1 MRRKVDS
8 RVAQWQGR
16 LFLAPTV
23 VILLLL
29 TIFPFLFTLAM
40 AFGKVS
46 FEGGA
51 LKISLVGIRNWVRL
65 IHDSRFWNALVVTL
79 KIVGLSVFCEY
90 VLGLLLA
97 VLLNRRIRGRTFFRV
112 TFLLPMMLAPIAVGY
127 MWRMMLNDTRG
138 PFNHILGHLGLTPV
152 GWLSD
157 PNVAMYS
164 IILTD
169 IWQWT
174 PFMILILLAGLQG
187 IPKDYIE
194 AAKVDGASGWKIFL
208 YVVFPLLTPASI
220 AAIFLRSVEA
230 FKIIDIIYI
239 MTGGG
244 PGLVTESLTLYGYSV
259 GLRAFDLAYGATISF
274 SLFFVVLASA
284 TLFFLLT
291 RKARQISLE

>member
-1 MRRKVDS
+1 M
-8 RVAQWQGR
+8 
-16 LFLAPTV
+16 PTI

-40 AFGKVS
+40 AFGKVT
-46 FEGGA
+46 FAGGS
-51 LKISLVGIRNWVRL
+51 LKVSLVGAKNWIRL

-79 KIVGLSVFCEY
+79 KIVSLSVFCEY

-97 VLLNRRIRGRTFFRV
+97 TLLNRRIRGRTFFRV

-138 PFNHILGHLGLTPV
+138 PFNDFLHRLGLGTI

-157 PNVAMYS
+157 PSVAMYS
-164 IILTD
+164 IVLTD

-174 PFMILILLAGLQG
+174 PFMILILLAGLQA
-187 IPKDYIE
+187 IPRDYIE

-208 YVVFPLLTPASI
+208 YVTFPLLAPVSI
-220 AAIFLRSVEA
+220 AAVFLRSVEV
-230 FKIIDIIYI
+230 FKIIDTIYI

-259 GLRAFDLAYGATISF
+259 GLRAFDLAYGATVSF
-274 SLFFVVLASA
+274 SLFFVVLASSI
-284 TLFFLLT
+284 LFFLLT
-291 RKARQISLE
+291 RRARQISLG

>member
-1 MRRKVDS
+1 M
-8 RVAQWQGR
+8 
-16 LFLAPTV
+16 FLMPTI

-40 AFGKVS
+40 AFGKVT
-46 FEGGA
+46 FAGGS
-51 LKISLVGIRNWVRL
+51 LKVSLVGAKNWIRL

-79 KIVGLSVFCEY
+79 KIVSLSVFCEY

-97 VLLNRRIRGRTFFRV
+97 TLLNRRIRGRTFFRV

-138 PFNHILGHLGLTPV
+138 PFNDFLHRLGLGTI

-157 PNVAMYS
+157 PSVAMYS
-164 IILTD
+164 IVLTD

-174 PFMILILLAGLQG
+174 PFMILILLAGLQA
-187 IPKDYIE
+187 IPRDYIE

-208 YVVFPLLTPASI
+208 YVTFPLLAPVSI
-220 AAIFLRSVEA
+220 AAVFLRSVEV
-230 FKIIDIIYI
+230 FKIIDTIYI

-259 GLRAFDLAYGATISF
+259 GLRAFDLAYGATVSF
-274 SLFFVVLASA
+274 SLFFVVLASSI
-284 TLFFLLT
+284 LFFLLT
-291 RKARQISLE
+291 RRARQISLG

>member
-1 MRRKVDS
+1 M
-8 RVAQWQGR
+8 
-16 LFLAPTV
+16 PTI

-40 AFGKVS
+40 AFGKVT
-46 FEGGA
+46 FAGGS
-51 LKISLVGIRNWVRL
+51 LKVSLVGAKNWIRL

-79 KIVGLSVFCEY
+79 KIVSLSVFCEY

-97 VLLNRRIRGRTFFRV
+97 TLLNRRVRGRTFFRV

-138 PFNHILGHLGLTPV
+138 PFNDFLHRLGLGTI

-157 PNVAMYS
+157 PSVAMYS
-164 IILTD
+164 IVLTD

-174 PFMILILLAGLQG
+174 PFMILILLAGLQA
-187 IPKDYIE
+187 IPRDYIE

-208 YVVFPLLTPASI
+208 YVTFPLLAPVSI
-220 AAIFLRSVEA
+220 AAVFLRSVEV
-230 FKIIDIIYI
+230 FKIIDTIYI

-259 GLRAFDLAYGATISF
+259 GLRAFDLAYGATVSF
-274 SLFFVVLASA
+274 SLFFVVLASSI
-284 TLFFLLT
+284 LFFLLT
-291 RKARQISLE
+291 RRARQISLG

>member
-40 AFGKVS
+40 AFGKIS

-97 VLLNRRIRGRTFFRV
+97 VLLNRRIRGRTF
-112 TFLLPMMLAPIAVGY
+112 
-127 MWRMMLNDTRG
+127 
-138 PFNHILGHLGLTPV
+138 
-152 GWLSD
+152 
-157 PNVAMYS
+157 
-164 IILTD
+164 
-169 IWQWT
+169 
-174 PFMILILLAGLQG
+174 
-187 IPKDYIE
+187 
-194 AAKVDGASGWKIFL
+194 SG
-208 YVVFPLLTPASI
+208 
-220 AAIFLRSVEA
+220 
-230 FKIIDIIYI
+230 
-239 MTGGG
+239 
-244 PGLVTESLTLYGYSV
+244 
-259 GLRAFDLAYGATISF
+259 
-274 SLFFVVLASA
+274 
-284 TLFFLLT
+284 
-291 RKARQISLE
+291 